1 MPGPRALC
9 KTAGNPY
16 HTVSMSNA
24 ISFIAVLFYLVS
36 AVSLGRSLFES
47 GADVPRGSR
56 HVFFTCG
63 YLALALH
70 AVVLYLNVV
79 APGGL
84 DFGFYNALSLMSW
97 TVALIIMVGALTRPL
112 ENLAVAIFP
121 VAAVALVV
129 ELLVPSSRVL
139 SAGAPAGLYLHV
151 LLSVSAYSLLTV
163 AAFQSVLLAVQD
175 RQITRKHPASIM
187 RLPPMQIMEDLL
199 IKIIALGFFLLSL
212 SLATGLMFVQN
223 LLAQHLVHKSVLSLL
238 AWCLFGT
245 VLWMHWTRGWRG
257 RTLIRWTL
265 GGFLALMLA
274 YFGSK
279 LVLELILQRVS

>member
-1 MPGPRALC
+1 
-9 KTAGNPY
+9 
-16 HTVSMSNA
+16 MSDA

-36 AVSLGRSLFES
+36 ATSLGRSLFES
-47 GADVPRGSR
+47 GAGTT
-56 HVFFTCG
+56 HVSGRTFFICG
-63 YLALALH
+63 YLALTLH
-70 AVVLYLNVV
+70 AVVLYLKVV

-84 DFGFYNALSLMSW
+84 NFGFYNALSLMSW
-97 TVALIIMVGALTRPL
+97 AVALIIMVGALTRPL
-112 ENLAVAIFP
+112 ENLALAVFP
-121 VAAVALVV
+121 VAAVALVI
-129 ELLVPSSRVL
+129 EILLPSTRML
-139 SAGAPAGLYLHV
+139 SSGAAPGLYLHV

-175 RQITRKHPASIM
+175 RQIARKQPASIM

-223 LLAQHLVHKSVLSLL
+223 LMAQHLVHKTVLSLL

-245 VLWMHWTRGWRG
+245 VLWQRWSRGWRG

-265 GGFLALMLA
+265 GGFLALVLA

-279 LVLELILQRVS
+279 LVLELILQRVA